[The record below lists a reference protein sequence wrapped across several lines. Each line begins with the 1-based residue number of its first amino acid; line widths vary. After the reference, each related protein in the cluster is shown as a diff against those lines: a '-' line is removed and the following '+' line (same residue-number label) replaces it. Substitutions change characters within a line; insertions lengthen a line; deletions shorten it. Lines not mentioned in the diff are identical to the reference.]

1 MTQVISISHVNKF
14 IDFDSSNIERRLQK
28 KLNLQQEQIKEL
40 CDEYKKFLYL
50 AKMNPETS
58 LVPGKLVD
66 EVWHDH
72 ILHTKQY
79 QADCKRILGRYM
91 HHIPSTNEAGENIN
105 PTFELYESTF
115 GTKPPGEYWSCGRW
129 CNTCCGNGGDCSNC
143 KNI

>member
-1 MTQVISISHVNKF
+1 MTELLYNLNIV
-14 IDFDSSNIERRLQK
+14 DFDSKNIERRLQK
-28 KLNLQQEQIKEL
+28 KLDLDIQKIQEL
-40 CDEYKKFLYL
+40 SLEYKKFLYL
-50 AKMNPETS
+50 AKMNPGVS

-79 QADCKRILGRYM
+79 AEDCQRILGKYM
-91 HHIPSTNEAGENIN
+91 HHSPSTNEDGENIN
-105 PTFELYESTF
+105 PTFDLYESTF
-115 GTKPPGEYWSCGRW
+115 GMKPPGEYWSCGRW